1 MWQDKV
7 ETCVSS
13 PDPRFI
19 HLTNLSHPHI
29 QPSDPTPI
37 HLFTYLFIYLFI
49 RSFVHSP
56 VRPSSLPA
64 CSYPIPW
71 TDRHQWPVVVVVVGE
86 EGAYSLTV

>member
-19 HLTNLSHPHI
+19 HSTNLSHPHI

-37 HLFTYLFIYLFI
+37 HLFTYLFIHPFV
-49 RSFVHSP
+49 RSFTHPS
-56 VRPSSLPA
+56 VRPAFQLV
-64 CSYPIPW
+64 PIPSHGPIDISGRLW
-71 TDRHQWPVVVVVVGE
+71 LVVVVVG